1 MTQTTPAPQ
10 DPVRD
15 KEARDMSEASNTA
28 TPNRSPSQPETSIT
42 ERPKDDPSKAPE
54 SGDKPDAE
62 GAD

>member
-1 MTQTTPAPQ
+1 MTQTNPAPQ

-15 KEARDMSEASNTA
+15 KEARDMSKASNTA
-28 TPNRSPSQPETSIT
+28 TPNSSSSQPDTPVA